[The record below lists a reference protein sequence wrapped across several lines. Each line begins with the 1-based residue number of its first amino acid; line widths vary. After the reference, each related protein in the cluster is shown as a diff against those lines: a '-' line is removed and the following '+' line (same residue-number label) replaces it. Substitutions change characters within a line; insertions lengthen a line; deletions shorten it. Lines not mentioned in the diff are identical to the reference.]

1 MSQPHGK
8 LEAFQISDPSLWRT
22 TGRRRRL
29 SNYLFGSSSRR
40 TTHDESVGYTPVNFD
55 SCTLTST
62 WTDYGYKSVL
72 IDHVEGNM
80 KRQAMICQR

>member
-8 LEAFQISDPSLWRT
+8 LEAFQIPDPSLWRT
-22 TGRRRRL
+22 YGRRRRL
-29 SNYLFGSSSRR
+29 SNYLFDPVPGGLP
-40 TTHDESVGYTPVNFD
+40 TTNLSAILVNFD